1 MRRKLVR
8 LSSASALL
16 LAMLAIAIAS
26 ACQKDTPQEVSEQRP
41 PASTPGPTIRVADSL
56 LLVESG
62 GGMLGAYTS
71 MMTRDGAG
79 RLYVSDMTSRRVVA
93 FGPDGRVIRTFG
105 RPGEGPG
112 EFRLPG
118 ALHVF
123 GDTVLM
129 VHDPNRESFLQF
141 DTRSGELI
149 LERKA
154 TTDLIAPDWSLVGD
168 SIFAG
173 VLGSAGIVSGWSVS
187 GGDVTQVVPMP
198 TDLRGRQGVMMRYG
212 VPRTAIVDSNLLV
225 LVPGRAGLHFY
236 SWAGEARGRLLIP
249 ASRRR
254 GEPLDLVSRQQAL
267 ARDSPGE
274 LVASTPAGIHGLT
287 SGLILVA
294 MQDMELI
301 AGGRKDAKYGNFAMY
316 VSLIDLDR
324 MVACVDAK
332 LPISSDVPLIPI
344 FRGDTMFLLGRVA
357 TPDLA
362 VRSQL
367 YSFTIDDAGCT
378 WLPIG
383 WASSP

>member
-1 MRRKLVR
+1 MRRKFTGPRAGLAA
-8 LSSASALL
+8 LMALL
-16 LAMLAIAIAS
+16 GIVS
-26 ACQKDTPQEVSEQRP
+26 GCQENGRQQVGDIRP
-41 PASTPGPTIRVADSL
+41 PADTPGPTILVGDSVP
-56 LLVESG
+56 LVESG
-62 GGMLGAYTS
+62 SGMLGAYTS

-79 RLYVSDMTSRRVVA
+79 RLYVSDMASRRVVA
-93 FGPDGRVIRTFG
+93 FGPDGRVVRTFG

-123 GDTVLM
+123 GDTLLM
-129 VHDPNRESFLQF
+129 VHDPNRERFLQF
-141 DTRSGELI
+141 DTRSGDLI

-154 TTDLIAPDWSLVGD
+154 TTDLIAPDWSVVGD

-173 VLGSAGIVSGWSVS
+173 VLGSAGIFSGWSVS
-187 GGDVTQVVPMP
+187 GGDILQVVPMP
-198 TDLRGRQGVMMRYG
+198 SDLRGHQGVMMRYG

-236 SWAGEARGRLLIP
+236 SRAGEARGRLLIP

-316 VSLIDLDR
+316 ASLIDLDR

-344 FRGDTMFLLGRVA
+344 FRGDTMQLLGRVA